1 MAKININ
8 DNSVQGGTQKGLS
21 LPPPQ
26 LHELITALH
35 RNKCKIQ
42 QRIRHNEKKMQ
53 QPEEQQ
59 RWAAEP
65 ARKLYLE
72 TLQQCRAER
81 IKTIDGLLAILEPL
95 KEN

>member
-1 MAKININ
+1 
-8 DNSVQGGTQKGLS
+8 
-21 LPPPQ
+21 
-26 LHELITALH
+26 
-35 RNKCKIQ
+35 
-42 QRIRHNEKKMQ
+42 MQ

>member
-1 MAKININ
+1 
-8 DNSVQGGTQKGLS
+8 
-21 LPPPQ
+21 
-26 LHELITALH
+26 
-35 RNKCKIQ
+35 
-42 QRIRHNEKKMQ
+42 MQ

-81 IKTIDGLLAILEPL
+81 IKQIDGLLAILEPL

>member
-1 MAKININ
+1 MEHTIT
-8 DNSVQGGTQKGLS
+8 VT
-21 LPPPQ
+21 PPQ

-42 QRIRHNEKKMQ
+42 QRIRHNERKML

-81 IKTIDGLLAILEPL
+81 IKTIDSLLAILEPL

>member
-1 MAKININ
+1 MIYEIP
-8 DNSVQGGTQKGLS
+8 VT
-21 LPPPQ
+21 PPQ

-35 RNKCKIQ
+35 RNKSKIQ
-42 QRIRHNEKKMQ
+42 QRIRHNERKMQ

-81 IKTIDGLLAILEPL
+81 IKQIDGLLAILEPL